1 MAKKSPK
8 LLFNKNKTTA
18 NNLKE
23 FEKYVM
29 KLDKDFGNILLK
41 NIDKSPDEI
50 RDTTKEAINEYIL
63 KKMTHE

>member
-18 NNLKE
+18 NNFKE

-29 KLDKDFGNILLK
+29 KLDKDFSNILLQ

-50 RDTTKEAINEYIL
+50 RDTIKEAINEYIL